1 MISLIIRDKSFSEN
15 YYSDNFSL
23 INLIYEIISFMVRI
37 PWSMRTEAYNLRVC
51 SNILLSVE
59 TIANEWKTID
69 ILYVELM
76 YRKYVPSYFL

>member
-1 MISLIIRDKSFSEN
+1 
-15 YYSDNFSL
+15 
-23 INLIYEIISFMVRI
+23 MVRI
-37 PWSMRTEAYNLRVC
+37 PWSMRTDAYNLRVC

>member
-1 MISLIIRDKSFSEN
+1 
-15 YYSDNFSL
+15 
-23 INLIYEIISFMVRI
+23 MVRI

-76 YRKYVPSYFL
+76 YRKYVPSHFFNDYTNYVCTENGYVTIKLHTS